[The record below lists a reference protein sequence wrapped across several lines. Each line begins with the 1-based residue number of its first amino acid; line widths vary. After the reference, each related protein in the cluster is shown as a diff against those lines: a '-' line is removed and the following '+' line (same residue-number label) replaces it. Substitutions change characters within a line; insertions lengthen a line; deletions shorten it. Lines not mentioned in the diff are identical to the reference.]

1 MMFQKDNTNFNGECL
16 CESCYFGAGINIP
29 HDKHYCF
36 LDHTEHIEVGVCKNY
51 VEFKENSKA

>member
-1 MMFQKDNTNFNGECL
+1 MIFDKDKTNFNGECL

-36 LDHTEHIEVGVCKNY
+36 LDHTEHTEVGVCKNY
-51 VEFKENSKA
+51 VDFKQDI